1 MDENKKNNEVSDR
14 YYYILDV
21 AIKLFSEK
29 GFDKTTTKE
38 IAKEALIAEGTIFR
52 YFSTKR
58 DILLGVLET
67 LGKQFTLN
75 SFEQVFT
82 DYQNKTFESFFYDLT
97 IDNLKRINNA
107 LPVLKIIAVQAFT
120 DNEMRSELFK
130 AVDKGYGVQFY
141 EAIDFYKSTKKI
153 RADANVSAII
163 KMITST
169 ILFHVI
175 ECNILQKEI
184 YAEISEIINIILCG
198 IKETKP
204 KK

>member
-163 KMITST
+163 KMITSV